1 MKNLDKVIHLKLAE
15 ICFLLIIIVVSFPL
29 WKTLGNNNMLS
40 TAATYADAQFSY
52 VEVDNLPNNSMYP
65 VSDEW
70 ASMNIKPTTIK
81 VINDTRTEES
91 YVLALSI
98 EKSSTL
104 DYRCLNISVDNVIN
118 PLEKFLTSEDE
129 EKYYFTLATDSI
141 KGETK
146 GYYFKMWM
154 DEQTGN
160 EMQGKTLSY
169 NFELQKQIA
178 I

>member
-15 ICFLLIIIVVSFPL
+15 ICFLFIVIVVSFPL
-29 WKTLGNNNMLS
+29 WKTLEKNEMLS
-40 TAATYADAQFSY
+40 TAATYADAQFTY
-52 VEVDNLPNNSMYP
+52 VEVENLPNNSIYP
-65 VSDEW
+65 VTNEW

-81 VINDTRTEES
+81 VINDTRTEED

-98 EKSSTL
+98 EKNSTL
-104 DYRCLNISVDNVIN
+104 DYHCLNISFDNVIK
-118 PLEKFLTSEDE
+118 PLENLLTSEDE

-141 KGETK
+141 QGEIK